1 MDQRTNKNIKDY
13 IRHLRKTFSNLE
25 KVYLFGSFVKNSE
38 NTESDIDVALILS
51 DLNDTQR
58 FEIQVELMKIAYKYD
73 VRIEPHP
80 ISSSNFNRSN
90 PFSAEILNTGIELFS
105 AA

>member
-13 IRHLRKTFSNLE
+13 IRHLSKTFSNLE

-90 PFSAEILNTGIELFS
+90 PFSAEILNTGVELFS